1 MKSLTSRSKA
11 TKSTLSL
18 LRLSLCFKL
27 FSMLPVLA
35 IFVILLT
42 LLRITQHFVCLI
54 NRLKLLLGRRIIR
67 IQIWMILAGQ
77 LTKSLLNIILRCRF
91 VYSKYF
97 IIINICHSS

>member
-11 TKSTLSL
+11 TKSTSSL

>member
-1 MKSLTSRSKA
+1 MEALTTRTKA
-11 TKSTLSL
+11 TESPSGLLSL
-18 LRLSLCFKL
+18 SLGFKL
-27 FSMLPVLA
+27 FSMLPVLT

-42 LLRITQHFVCLI
+42 LLRITQHFVGLI

-91 VYSKYF
+91 VHSKNF
-97 IIINICHSS
+97 IIINICTSS

>member
-1 MKSLTSRSKA
+1 MESLTTRTKA
-11 TKSTLSL
+11 TESPSGLLSL
-18 LRLSLCFKL
+18 SLGFKL
-27 FSMLPVLA
+27 FSMLPVLT

-42 LLRITQHFVCLI
+42 LLRITQHFVGLI

-91 VYSKYF
+91 VHSKYF